1 MDAGLEHIGKKS
13 VAWSYVAVVFS
24 VGSGIILLPFILH
37 NLPSETVAV
46 WGIFQA
52 IYSMTT
58 LLDFGFRPS
67 FSRNISYIFSG
78 VEELCVDGI
87 SSQQGNG
94 VSFPLLKG
102 TIKAMRV
109 FYTYLA
115 IAVLLLLLTVGS
127 FYFYC
132 VMQKYTGDKVD
143 AIMGW
148 CILCVINCYNLYTLY
163 YDSLMTG
170 KGCVTR
176 LQQITIV
183 GQLLYISIAI
193 GLIYSG
199 FGLVAIVM
207 AQLSS
212 IIVKRILANRSFYTK
227 EMKRQLANANTID
240 YKQVLRTIAPN
251 SVKVGLTS
259 LGGYVVNKSA
269 LFFGSL
275 YIALDAV
282 ATYSITL
289 QILDILARCGTMLF
303 VTFSPKIAQCRAQGN
318 IAEIRRLY
326 LLSVGALLLIYIIGG
341 GAMLSIGD
349 SVLCLLGS
357 KTLLLPTSL
366 LALLLLVSLLE
377 QNHSIAAGF
386 IQAGNK
392 IPFFIPS
399 LISGAA
405 TVILLWLLLDVMNMG
420 LLGLIMAPGIAQL
433 SYNNWKWPSVV
444 IKEIKNK

>member
-1 MDAGLEHIGKKS
+1 
-13 VAWSYVAVVFS
+13 
-24 VGSGIILLPFILH
+24 
-37 NLPSETVAV
+37 
-46 WGIFQA
+46 
-52 IYSMTT
+52 MTT

-67 FSRNISYIFSG
+67 FARNISYIFSG
-78 VEELCVDGI
+78 VKELCADGI
-87 SSQQGNG
+87 SSQQGNE
-94 VSFPLLKG
+94 VSYPLLKG
-102 TIKAMRV
+102 TIKAMKV
-109 FYTYLA
+109 FYSYLA
-115 IAVLLLLLTVGS
+115 LAVLLLLITIGTL
-127 FYFYC
+127 YFYS
-132 VMQKYTGDKVD
+132 VMQRYTGDKGD
-143 AIMGW
+143 AITAW
-148 CILCVINCYNLYTLY
+148 CILCIINSYNLYTLY
-163 YDSLMTG
+163 YDALMTG
-170 KGCVTR
+170 KGYVTR

-183 GQLLYISIAI
+183 GQLLYITIAI
-193 GLIYSG
+193 GLIFAGY
-199 FGLVAIVM
+199 GLVAIVI

-212 IIVKRILANRSFYTK
+212 IIVKRILAYRSFYTNG
-227 EMKRQLANANTID
+227 MKSQLACAEAQD
-240 YKQVLRTIAPN
+240 YHQILRAIAPN
-251 SVKVGLTS
+251 SIKVGLTS

-303 VTFSPKIAQCRAQGN
+303 VTFSPKIAQYRAQGD
-318 IAEIRRLY
+318 IAQIRRLY
-326 LLSVGALLLIYIIGG
+326 LLSVGALLSIYIIGG

-349 SVLCLLGS
+349 SVLSLLGS

-405 TVILLWLLLDVMNMG
+405 TVLLLWLLLDVMNV
-420 LLGLIMAPGIAQL
+420 GLIGLILAPGIAQL
-433 SYNNWKWPSVV
+433 AYNNWKWPNVV
-444 IKEIKNK
+444 IREIRKK